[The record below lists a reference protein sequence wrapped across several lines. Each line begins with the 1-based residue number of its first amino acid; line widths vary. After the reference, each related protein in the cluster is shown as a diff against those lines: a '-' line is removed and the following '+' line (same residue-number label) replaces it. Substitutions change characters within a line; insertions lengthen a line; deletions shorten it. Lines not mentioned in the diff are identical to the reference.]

1 MPDRTCPRLRTTGLF
16 LACSLIFTFF
26 LAAYV
31 SLASGEPAGKAPY
44 LPVLMNGWPP
54 PGRLVLSEVLYDPL
68 AEEPSGEWIEVYN
81 AGGNSLDLSLYR
93 LGDAEFQGDSE
104 GMFAFPPGTLI
115 ASKQV
120 VVVANQALAFAQ
132 EYGLSFPI
140 LYDLD
145 GSVNLLYQVRS
156 LPTSFFIDPQGVI
169 HEVVIGGPM
178 SEALLRIRVQQLLV
192 GFPQNP
198 FPEAP

>member
-1 MPDRTCPRLRTTGLF
+1 MTSRIKPLL
-16 LACSLIFTFF
+16 
-26 LAAYV
+26 
-31 SLASGEPAGKAPY
+31 PY
-44 LPVLMNGWPP
+44 LLLFCGLAWIWLSRAD
-54 PGRLVLSEVLYDPL
+54 PGETSAGSIPAPQKGFQAPEFALQT
-68 AEEPSGEWIEVYN
+68 A
-81 AGGNSLDLSLYR
+81 AGGEMRLSDLRGQAVLLNFWASWCPPCR
-93 LGDAEFQGDSE
+93 AEMPAFERAYQDLKAQGFIILAVNATSQDGLE
-104 GMFAFPPGTLI
+104 
-115 ASKQV
+115 
-120 VVVANQALAFAQ
+120 QALAFAQ

-145 GSVNLLYQVRS
+145 GSVNLVYQVRS

-178 SEALLRIRVQQLLV
+178 SEALLRIRVQQLLE

>member
-1 MPDRTCPRLRTTGLF
+1 MTSKIKPVL
-16 LACSLIFTFF
+16 
-26 LAAYV
+26 
-31 SLASGEPAGKAPY
+31 PY
-44 LPVLMNGWPP
+44 LLLFCGLAWIWLSRAD
-54 PGRLVLSEVLYDPL
+54 PGDTS
-68 AEEPSGEWIEVYN
+68 
-81 AGGNSLDLSLYR
+81 AGGIPAPQKGFQAPEFALQTAAGGEMRLSDLRGQAVLLNFWASWCPPCR
-93 LGDAEFQGDSE
+93 AEMPAFERAYQDLKAQGFIILAVNATSQDS
-104 GMFAFPPGTLI
+104 PD
-115 ASKQV
+115 
-120 VVVANQALAFAQ
+120 QALAFAQ

-178 SEALLRIRVQQLLV
+178 SEALLRIRVQQLLE